1 MDTLETCISS
11 YLEYCNSQK
20 CLDEKTMKAYRID
33 LRQFSEQIPII
44 NIAEITS
51 KTLEQYIARLHEQY
65 KPKTAKRK
73 IASVKAL
80 FRYLEYQ
87 DIIEHNPF
95 SKVLIPCLLY
105 WLLSVIDINHACSKI
120 FICSNLFFF
129 GIVYN
134 FCYLSYDNRTCESSE
149 SRSGFPREPYLH
161 AEDIP
166 HTATQPY
173 MCCIFY
179 LH

>member
-1 MDTLETCISS
+1 MLF
-11 YLEYCNSQK
+11 
-20 CLDEKTMKAYRID
+20 RI
-33 LRQFSEQIPII
+33 FSEY
-44 NIAEITS
+44 S
-51 KTLEQYIARLHEQY
+51 VQYYHC
-65 KPKTAKRK
+65 
-73 IASVKAL
+73 
-80 FRYLEYQ
+80 
-87 DIIEHNPF
+87 NF
-95 SKVLIPCLLY
+95 SKYVTRMPFLLPDFHSNAIIRRWRTYENIPCLLY

-149 SRSGFPREPYLH
+149 SRSGLPREPYLH

>member
-87 DIIEHNPF
+87 DIIEHNPQ
-95 SKVLIPCLLY
+95 SLEIA
-105 WLLSVIDINHACSKI
+105 N
-120 FICSNLFFF
+120 
-129 GIVYN
+129 
-134 FCYLSYDNRTCESSE
+134 
-149 SRSGFPREPYLH
+149 SRSKSWSRKTAFLRL
-161 AEDIP
+161 DIEKDVTSIP
-166 HTATQPY
+166 SADMILASYFLTLPN
-173 MCCIFY
+173 IRRRI
-179 LH
+179 

>member
-1 MDTLETCISS
+1 MPFLLPDFHS
-11 YLEYCNSQK
+11 N
-20 CLDEKTMKAYRID
+20 A
-33 LRQFSEQIPII
+33 II
-44 NIAEITS
+44 RRWRTYEN
-51 KTLEQYIARLHEQY
+51 
-65 KPKTAKRK
+65 
-73 IASVKAL
+73 
-80 FRYLEYQ
+80 
-87 DIIEHNPF
+87 
-95 SKVLIPCLLY
+95 IPCLLY

-149 SRSGFPREPYLH
+149 SRSGLPREPYLH

-173 MCCIFY
+173 MCCIFIY
-179 LH
+179 IKSTRYMFLQALVFFIIFVTSLIGRLLYKD